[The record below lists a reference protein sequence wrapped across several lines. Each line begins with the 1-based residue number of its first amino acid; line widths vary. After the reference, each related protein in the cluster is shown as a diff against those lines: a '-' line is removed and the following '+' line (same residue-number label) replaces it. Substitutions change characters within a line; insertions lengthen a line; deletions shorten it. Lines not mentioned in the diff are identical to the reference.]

1 MDLKLSVG
9 MAGEKSEVVTGDNTA
24 IKYGSGSVAVY
35 ATPAMIGLMEGAAVK
50 AVDPH
55 LPEGMGTVGVEVKIK
70 HTAATPVGMAVRA
83 IAELV
88 EIDGKR
94 LVFTVKAF
102 DEREEIGSGTHERYV
117 IGLERFMEKAG
128 TGRGLGREDRE

>member
-1 MDLKLSVG
+1 MDLNLSVG
-9 MAGEKSEVVTGDNTA
+9 MAAEKSEVVTGENTA

-50 AVDPH
+50 CVDPH
-55 LPEGMGTVGVEVKIK
+55 LPEGMGTVGVEVRVR
-70 HTAATPVGMAVRA
+70 HMAATPVGLAVRA
-83 IAELV
+83 TAELV

-102 DEREEIGSGTHERYV
+102 DEREQIGEGTHERYV
-117 IGLERFMEKAG
+117 VGIGRFLEKAG
-128 TGRGLGREDRE
+128 AKGLKG